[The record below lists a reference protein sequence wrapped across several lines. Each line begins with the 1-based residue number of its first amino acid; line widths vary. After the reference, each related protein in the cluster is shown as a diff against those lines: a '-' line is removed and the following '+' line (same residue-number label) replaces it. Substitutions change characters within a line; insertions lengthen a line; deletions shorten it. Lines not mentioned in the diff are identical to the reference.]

1 MKPPNSLVAPL
12 VAALLATGAQAQTA
26 ADPGAVQR
34 IRADVE
40 FLASDL
46 LEGRDTGSR
55 GHEIAASYVASR
67 FHALGLKPG
76 GERGG
81 WYQQVPF
88 RRATNATP
96 PVVSLAAANA
106 RTSLVSGTDV
116 AVRPSLVEKQR
127 RFEAAAVFV
136 GHGLVDPRLG
146 LDDYAGLDAR
156 GKIVVALSGT
166 PKGLPSDVAAHLGST
181 KDELAAQRG
190 AVGYLE
196 LPSDGPGARW
206 NSVGAIA
213 SRPMI
218 DWVDAQGVTGAGA
231 AARLTRIAVSEAIA
245 ARLFNS
251 SRAGFASL
259 RREGKGSK
267 RVRGF
272 DLPGRLAIQAASEWT
287 QFTSP
292 EVIGLLPGSDPA
304 LAAEHVVLTGHLDHI
319 GITKDAKPGE
329 DAINNGAMDNASGI
343 ATMLEAARA
352 FIASGKPPRRSV
364 LFIAHTGEEKGL
376 LGADYFA
383 AHPTVPIGRIVGLVN
398 LDMPLL
404 LYDFRDVIAFGA
416 EHSTLANAVAEAG
429 KSMGVASTADPM
441 PQESLFVR
449 SDHYRFVTRGVPSVF
464 LMTGYANG
472 GEPKW
477 KSFLAGVYH
486 SPKDDLS
493 QAIDWNAAGRFGELN
508 YRIARTLADADQRP
522 MWYRGSYFGETFGGN
537 QPRAVRQP

>member
-1 MKPPNSLVAPL
+1 MKLLRLLVAPL
-12 VAALLATGAQAQTA
+12 AGALLVTGVQAQTA
-26 ADPGAVQR
+26 SDPGAAQR

-67 FHALGLKPG
+67 FKSIGLKPG
-76 GERGG
+76 GENGG

-88 RRATNATP
+88 RRATNAAP
-96 PVVSLAAANA
+96 PVVSLAIGSA
-106 RTSLVSGTDV
+106 RTPLAYGTDV

-127 RFEAAAVFV
+127 KFEAALVFV

-146 LDDYAGLDAR
+146 LNDYAGIDPR

-166 PKGLPSDVAAHLGST
+166 PKGLASDVAAHLGSM
-181 KDELAAQRG
+181 KDDFAAQRG
-190 AVGYLE
+190 AIGYLE

-206 NSVGAIA
+206 NSVSAIA

-231 AARLTRIAVSEAIA
+231 VARLTRIAVSEAIA
-245 ARLFNS
+245 ARLFKS
-251 SRAGFASL
+251 SRKGFEAL
-259 RREGKGSK
+259 RREGKGAK
-267 RVRGF
+267 AIRGF
-272 DLPGRLAIQAASEWT
+272 DIPGRLAVQANSDWS

-304 LAAEHVVLTGHLDHI
+304 LAAQHVVLTGHLDHI
-319 GITKDAKPGE
+319 GISSSAKPGE
-329 DAINNGAMDNASGI
+329 DAINNGALDNASGI

-352 FIASGKPPRRSV
+352 FVASGKPPRRSV

-383 AHPTVPIGRIVGLVN
+383 AHPTVPIGQIVGLVN

-416 EHSTLANAVAEAG
+416 EHSTLARAVGDAG
-429 KSMGVASTADPM
+429 KAMGVAAAADPM

-472 GEPKW
+472 GEAKW
-477 KSFLAGVYH
+477 KNFLAGVYH
-486 SPKDDLS
+486 SPRDDLS
-493 QAIDWNAAGRFGELN
+493 QAIDWTAAGRFGELN

-522 MWYRGSYFGETFGGN
+522 MWYRGSYFGETFGGG
-537 QPRAVRQP
+537 QPRAERQP